1 MNVFFTEEKL
11 KMQLDMLEP
20 YRLRDARQA
29 KNMTS
34 TPCPAD
40 TVNPQPPVEANWEPV
55 TLGQQW
61 SGRDSYL
68 WLRCELELP
77 EQWQGRQIVG
87 KFDFG
92 KTGSCNC
99 SGFEALLYVDG
110 KIYQGVDTHHSEVF
124 FPRQW
129 AGRTIRAEFRIW
141 SGLEGGGLPQ
151 PQNHV
156 FRTALSAWLDEP
168 TDHLYC
174 LGSMILQAAAT
185 MDANHALRAR
195 LLDALSQ
202 AFWHIDWAQAGTE
215 TFYAAVSAAY
225 DRLNDA
231 VAALEKHADVHLTCV
246 GHTHIDVAWLWRYK
260 HTREKAARSFA
271 TVLRLMELYPEYTF
285 LQSQPQ
291 LYAYILQ
298 DFPELFEQIR
308 DRVKEGRWEID
319 GGMWLE
325 ADCNIPSGES
335 LTRQFLVG
343 QQFVQKEFGKTM
355 QYLWLPDVFGYSWAL
370 PQILKKSGIDTFV
383 TTKISWNECNQM
395 PYDTFTWVGIDGSR
409 VLAHFITT
417 PAASEEQGTWYY
429 TYNGEMVPSAATGIW
444 NNYKN
449 KDLTNELLM
458 AYGYGD
464 GGGGVNREELEQRRM
479 MDRIPGLPSITPGNA
494 GEYFRRLHRQ
504 VEQKQGFFPE
514 WDGELYLENHRGTYT
529 SQAYNK
535 YKNRRLEFTYRDTE
549 LLAVMARLQ
558 GKLDADAARDRLTE
572 GWKIILRNQFHDVI
586 PGSAIREAN
595 VDTRLEYDEAQAIAD
610 EIGLRAMDSLKHSDT
625 GFTLLNTGSWDYES
639 LAELPGVYDAVA
651 DADGNCLASQI
662 YDGKTFIRCRISALA
677 SHNVYPAQGELQAAP
692 SPFRFDGKTL
702 ETPFYRISF
711 NAKGQ
716 MVSIYDLENERE
728 ILPVRQQA
736 NVLQFFEDRPFMCD
750 AWNINLY
757 YQEKVYEVDQ
767 LTKFQVEADGALC
780 FVLGLAWEYR
790 DSQIEQKL
798 LFYADSRRIDFRTTV
813 QMHENHLLLKVA
825 FPADIRTTFATYDI
839 QYGNVRRANNWNTS
853 WDMAKFETVL
863 HKWVDLSDADYGVS
877 LLNDCKYGCDV
888 HNNVMRLT
896 LLKSATY
903 PDYLQDQGEHHFT
916 YSLYPHA
923 GDVHHCATEKEAFY
937 LNNPIRV
944 YAGSHLPMELLGI
957 AGDCAA
963 LDAVKWAE
971 DDSGII
977 LRLHEY
983 KGARGKLILTP
994 RFAWSGY
1001 CETNLMEKPLEALR
1015 APTEKVTLEFT
1026 PFEVKTLLF
1035 RLP

>member
-11 KMQLDMLEP
+11 KMQLDMLES

-29 KNMTS
+29 KSMAS

-68 WLRCELELP
+68 WLRCELELS
-77 EQWQGRQIVG
+77 EQWQGKQPVG

-110 KIYQGVDTHHSEVF
+110 KIYQGVDTHHNEVF

-129 AGRTIRAEFRIW
+129 AGRTITAVFRLW

-151 PQNHV
+151 PQHHV

-168 TDHLYC
+168 TDHLYY
-174 LGSMILQAAAT
+174 LGSMILQTVAT
-185 MDANHALRAR
+185 MDGNHPLRAR

-202 AFWHIDWAQAGTE
+202 AFWHIDWTQAGTE
-215 TFYAAVSAAY
+215 TFYTTVSASY
-225 DRLNDA
+225 DRLSNA
-231 VAALEKHADVHLTCV
+231 VAAMEKHADVHLTCV

-291 LYAYILQ
+291 LYAYIQQ

-308 DRVKEGRWEID
+308 ERVKEGRWEID

-395 PYDTFTWVGIDGSR
+395 PYDTFTWVGMDGSR

-429 TYNGEMVPSAATGIW
+429 TYNGEMVPSAAAGIW

-449 KDLTNELLM
+449 KDLTNELLL

-479 MDRIPGLPSITPGNA
+479 MDRIPGLPSIVPGNA
-494 GEYFRRLHRQ
+494 GEYFRRLHRR

-535 YKNRRLEFTYRDTE
+535 YKNRRLEFTYRDAE
-549 LLAVMARLQ
+549 LLTVMAKLQ
-558 GKLDADAARDRLTE
+558 GRLDADAARDRLTE

-595 VDTRLEYDEAQAIAD
+595 EDTRLEYDEAQAIAD
-610 EIGLRAMDSLKHSDT
+610 EIGLQAMDSLKLSDT
-625 GFTLLNTGSWDYES
+625 GFTLLNTGSWDYDG
-639 LAELPGVYDAVA
+639 LAELPGVYNAVA
-651 DADGNCLASQI
+651 DADGNYLASQV
-662 YDGKTFIRCRISALA
+662 YGGKTLIRCQIPALA
-677 SHNVYPAQGELQAAP
+677 SRNVYPAQGELQATP

-702 ETPFYRISF
+702 ETPFYRICF

-716 MVSIYDLENERE
+716 MVSIYDRENERE
-728 ILPVRQQA
+728 ILPAGQRA

-767 LTKFQVEADGALC
+767 LTKLQAEADGALC
-780 FVLGLAWEYR
+780 FVLGLAWEYQS
-790 DSQIEQKL
+790 SQIEQKIF
-798 LFYADSRRIDFRTTV
+798 FYADNRRIDFRTTV

-888 HNNVMRLT
+888 HDNIMRLT

-916 YSLYPHA
+916 YSLYPHT
-923 GDVHHCATEKEAFY
+923 GDAHHCDAEREAFY
-937 LNNPIRV
+937 LNDPIRV
-944 YAGSHLPMELLGI
+944 YAGTHLSMQLLGI
-957 AGDCAA
+957 AWDCAA

-971 DDSGII
+971 NGSGII

-983 KGARGKLILTP
+983 KGARGKIVLEP

-1001 CETNLMEKPLEALR
+1001 CETDLMEKPLEELH
-1015 APTEKVTLEFT
+1015 APAEQITLEFT
-1026 PFEVKTLLF
+1026 PFEIKTLLF
-1035 RLP
+1035 RLL